1 MLKKSIKYLA
11 AFLIAMFFG
20 LGIQSDSLANS
31 MESLDFKVELQP
43 DGSGVVTEF
52 RKMNMTEDT
61 EIYIVM
67 DNLGGSEISN
77 FSVSD
82 FGTPLAY
89 EPNWN
94 IEASREEKAGKYG
107 IVETSSGYELCWGIG
122 EYGYHEYTVTY
133 TISGMVRQLEDGQGM
148 NWKLFDGDGNIN
160 PENMTITIGGPKEF
174 TLDDTRIWGFG
185 FEGEVFLESG
195 KLVGKSNAPLSDS
208 NYVTILMQF
217 LDSPFQPTLSLDK
230 TLAEQESLAKEG
242 SSYNDEEGDGS
253 TLDKV
258 IAFLAGII
266 PALIAIFI
274 AVGFALRSRAVNNAN
289 PLIGGRQRKNMNKDK
304 YYRDVPYQEGPISDV
319 AFLLNQLGNGQIE
332 DYFGAYMLKW
342 LREGKISHVTEEK
355 GLIFK
360 KDASVIQLN
369 AFQMEAYDIE
379 SRLWNMMQSAAGD
392 DNKLEEKEFTKW
404 AKKNY
409 SQISS
414 LKSELYTDS
423 EYLLLEKGYL
433 EQKTVKVLKV
443 FSKTFSSATPV
454 GDELMDKIVQY
465 ENYLRDFSLLSERQ
479 VSEVSLWENML
490 IWASLYGIAE
500 EVSKQLE
507 KLYPQFAVENHLT
520 YTDVYVMH
528 HFATS
533 FNRGY
538 ESGLSA
544 SSGGGGSTSLGGGGG
559 SFGGGGGGSR

>member
-1 MLKKSIKYLA
+1 MLKKIMKYLSI
-11 AFLIAMFFG
+11 FLIVMFFG
-20 LGIQSDSLANS
+20 FGLQSDALANS

-43 DGSGVVTEF
+43 DGSGVVTEL
-52 RKMNMTEDT
+52 RKMNMSEDT

-82 FGTPLAY
+82 SGTPLAY

-94 IEASREEKAGKYG
+94 VDASREEKAGKYG

-160 PENMTITIGGPKEF
+160 PEAMTISISGPKEF

-185 FEGEVFLESG
+185 FEGEIFLEGG
-195 KLVGKSNAPLSDS
+195 KLVGKSAGALSDS

-230 TLAEQESLAKEG
+230 TLAEQEELAKEG
-242 SSYNDEEGDGS
+242 SSYNDEDGGGGFFS
-253 TLDKV
+253 KIAGFFFSMFWV
-258 IAFLAGII
+258 ILAAFL
-266 PALIAIFI
+266 LIGAKLRNS
-274 AVGFALRSRAVNNAN
+274 AVKNAN
-289 PLIGGRQRKNMNKDK
+289 PLVGGKQRKKMNKGK

-342 LREGKISHVTEEK
+342 LREGKISHVTEET

-369 AFQMEAYDIE
+369 TFQSEGYDME
-379 SRLWNMMQSAAGD
+379 SRLWNMMQSAAGS

-409 SQISS
+409 AQISS

-423 EYLLLEKGYL
+423 EHLLIEKNYL

-520 YTDVYVMH
+520 YRCICNAP
-528 HFATS
+528 F
-533 FNRGY
+533 RIQLQQR
-538 ESGLSA
+538 LSKRHQC
-544 SSGGGGSTSLGGGGG
+544 L
-559 SFGGGGGGSR
+559 